1 MVLFRVVQNPGFR
14 AAKHGVVGGCA
25 AAKTKA
31 SWQSCLYRNCFRPL
45 RPLREVR
52 HVFRFATDGK
62 SPLAKLGCRAC
73 CAEQF
78 VGGIYWV
85 CMTSRPGILNP
96 KPQTMLP
103 AYQPS
108 HRRRSAPIELE
119 RRTALRQR
127 VMLPM
132 VMQKRVAA
140 DAAEH

>member
-1 MVLFRVVQNPGFR
+1 MYSDLPQI
-14 AAKHGVVGGCA
+14 
-25 AAKTKA
+25 A
-31 SWQSCLYRNCFRPL
+31 SLLWQSSAV
-45 RPLREVR
+45 E
-52 HVFRFATDGK
+52 
-62 SPLAKLGCRAC
+62 LAAPSRS
-73 CAEQF
+73 

-85 CMTSRPGILNP
+85 GMTSRPGIL

-119 RRTALRQR
+119 RRTALRQC

-132 VMQKRVAA
+132 VIEKRVAA

>member
-1 MVLFRVVQNPGFR
+1 MYSDLPQMASLLWQSSAVER
-14 AAKHGVVGGCA
+14 AAPSNLLGG
-25 AAKTKA
+25 
-31 SWQSCLYRNCFRPL
+31 F
-45 RPLREVR
+45 
-52 HVFRFATDGK
+52 
-62 SPLAKLGCRAC
+62 
-73 CAEQF
+73 
-78 VGGIYWV
+78 YWV